1 MQLTLCNQTAAELQ
15 VVPRLRLAK
24 LCFCDFEAFTNRL
37 IQTIVSAL
45 HCLCTRER
53 ERERERE
60 RSIYEHHL

>member
-1 MQLTLCNQTAAELQ
+1 M
-15 VVPRLRLAK
+15 RLAK

-45 HCLCTRER
+45 HCLCTRKR

-60 RSIYEHHL
+60 RKREREREIERERDLFMNIIFKK